1 MKLVGLITVLFS
13 GGLMLYAVSDMP
25 EWGDP
30 DSPASSYRVSRHYLE
45 KSYSE
50 TLVPNVVTA
59 VLADYRGYD
68 TLFETVVIFS
78 AGIAVLA
85 ILGVK
90 ESVGDEISD
99 GNEGSSGDLIIET
112 TARLITPIIQ
122 IFALYVIA
130 HGHHSPGGGFQGG
143 VIFGASLILLSL
155 ARNLPAALG
164 RLSQSRA
171 ISLAATGVLIYAGIG
186 FLCLLLGSNFL
197 NYSALG
203 KVLFTTE
210 IEARSLSI
218 LGVEIGVGVTVA
230 TIMFVIFAN
239 LSSRGRL
246 QGGL

>member
-30 DSPASSYRVSRHYLE
+30 DSPASSYRVSRHYLA

-164 RLSQSRA
+164 KTFPKSSDFIGCDRGSDLRGYW
-171 ISLAATGVLIYAGIG
+171 ISLPLAGIE
-186 FLCLLLGSNFL
+186 FPELLGI
-197 NYSALG
+197 G
-203 KVLFTTE
+203 EVLFTTE